1 MRRVEWDPAKNKGN
15 KAKHGIDFE
24 TAQLVFDDPFFVS
37 FIERVENGEER
48 WHAIGM
54 IEDVLLIVA
63 VHAYWVEGSDEV
75 IRMSPPAAR
84 LHMRGNCM
92 KKLTVAKRKRLAN
105 LAKLPESGID
115 LSDIPEI
122 KSLPSDA
129 VVGKFYR
136 PKKTS
141 VTIRLDADVLAW
153 LKAAGEGYQT
163 RVNTYLRHLMR
174 RGENAPINRR
184 GSRG

>member
-1 MRRVEWDPAKNKGN
+1 
-15 KAKHGIDFE
+15 
-24 TAQLVFDDPFFVS
+24 
-37 FIERVENGEER
+37 
-48 WHAIGM
+48 
-54 IEDVLLIVA
+54 
-63 VHAYWVEGSDEV
+63 
-75 IRMSPPAAR
+75 
-84 LHMRGNCM
+84 M
-92 KKLTVAKRKRLAN
+92 KKLTAAKRKRLAN
-105 LAKLPESGID
+105 LAKLPESRID

-163 RVNTYLRHLMR
+163 RVNTYLRTLMR
-174 RGENAPINRR
+174 RGGNAAIKRR
-184 GSRG
+184 GSR

>member
-1 MRRVEWDPAKNKGN
+1 
-15 KAKHGIDFE
+15 
-24 TAQLVFDDPFFVS
+24 
-37 FIERVENGEER
+37 
-48 WHAIGM
+48 
-54 IEDVLLIVA
+54 
-63 VHAYWVEGSDEV
+63 
-75 IRMSPPAAR
+75 
-84 LHMRGNCM
+84 M
-92 KKLTVAKRKRLAN
+92 KKLTAARRKRLAD
-105 LAKLPESGID
+105 LAKMPESRID

-163 RVNTYLRHLMR
+163 RVNTYLRTLMR
-174 RGENAPINRR
+174 RGGSGTIKKR
-184 GSRG
+184 GSR